1 VLKQLLQQQRS
12 KDFRRFWLARRYG
25 GGPVSLEMAPDSPDI
40 HRNRHVRRE
49 WEKLEHGK
57 LV

>member
-1 VLKQLLQQQRS
+1 M
-12 KDFRRFWLARRYG
+12 DFRRFWLPGRYG
-25 GGPVSLEMAPDSPDI
+25 RGPVSLEMELDSPDI
-40 HRNRHVRRE
+40 HRNRHVCRE